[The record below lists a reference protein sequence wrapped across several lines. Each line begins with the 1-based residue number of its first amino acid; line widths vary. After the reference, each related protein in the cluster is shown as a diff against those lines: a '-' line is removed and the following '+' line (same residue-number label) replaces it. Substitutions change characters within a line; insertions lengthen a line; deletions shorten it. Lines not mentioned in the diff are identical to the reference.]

1 MKYVLCVVIIAATAV
16 LIAAGMFQAGNLPG
30 TVGIAAGSPL
40 PGLAAKPDTPDR
52 ALTIFLRD
60 LQRRNWN
67 QAMSLISA
75 SSNADE
81 QSLVRDWTGSD
92 GSLRTFSSLESFD
105 LWPLHAT
112 DRDAQ
117 IRAHL
122 HWSTPVGPVED
133 LRDFHLIQEG
143 GGWTVVWP
151 KGQIQNAPAQVVPVT
166 YLRWDLV
173 NGGTPDSWGSHNV
186 DAPHVRIISMNAVD
200 SAEGAVV
207 LGEVVNEDTVPA
219 FVNVS
224 ATLMDASGKA
234 IDEESSFDRI
244 AHVLLPKQVSPYR
257 IDFPGV
263 RLDEVKNVH
272 MDLRPTLV
280 PAAAD
285 PVIGVIDQ
293 KMEKDAQGNPV
304 LAGELLNQS
313 GETVNIPHV
322 IASFYD
328 NNGRVMWVSDGYVD
342 RAITPVGSQAFA
354 VQVPRSL
361 GDKVHSFH
369 VVVNEYSLEKS

>member
-1 MKYVLCVVIIAATAV
+1 MKYVLCVVIIAATGV
-16 LIAAGMFQAGNLPG
+16 LIAAGMLQAGTRPA

-40 PGLAAKPDTPDR
+40 PGFSAKADMPDR
-52 ALTIFLRD
+52 ALTIFLRS
-60 LQRRNWN
+60 LQRHNWRH
-67 QAMSLISA
+67 ALSLVSR
-75 SSNADE
+75 SSDTDE
-81 QSLVRDWTGSD
+81 QSLAAQWTGSG

-112 DRDAQ
+112 DQEAQ
-117 IRAHL
+117 IRARL
-122 HWSTPVGPVED
+122 HWSTPVGPEED
-133 LRDFHLIQEG
+133 LRDFHLIHAG
-143 GGWTVVWP
+143 DGWQVVWP
-151 KGQIQNAPAQVVPVT
+151 KGEIRNAPAQVVPVT

-173 NGGTPDSWGSHNV
+173 AGGTPDAWGSHNV

-207 LGEVVNEDTVPA
+207 LGEVVNEDTIPA
-219 FVNVS
+219 FLNVN
-224 ATLMDASGKA
+224 ATLIDGSGTP

-244 AHVLLPKQVSPYR
+244 VHVLLPKQVSPYR

-272 MDLRPTLV
+272 MDVRPTLV
-280 PAAAD
+280 PASAD
-285 PVIGVIDQ
+285 PVIGVINQ

-304 LAGELLNQS
+304 LAGELLNES

-328 NNGRVMWVSDGYVD
+328 SNGRVIWVSDGYVD
-342 RAITPVGSQAFA
+342 RAIAPLSSEGFA

-361 GDKVHSFH
+361 GDKVNSFH
-369 VVVNEYSLEKS
+369 VVVNEYKLEKS